1 MIKNRLLLSSL
12 FVVICVILG
21 LSAGILT
28 SKYYRSEGTT
38 PAIDGFLWPAP
49 KIIPPFSAV
58 NQDGARFTHED
69 LEGKWSLLFY
79 GYTHCPDICPV
90 TMAVLQKFYEKLES
104 EANANNVQV
113 IFISVDPGRDTP
125 EKMAEYTR
133 YFHKDFIGLTGSKS
147 QVDQMTRM
155 IGIAYVLG
163 EKDASGNY
171 LVDHSAS
178 IFLVSPER
186 EWIGIFTA
194 PHQPTD
200 LLQRF
205 QAIRSAVTKLK
216 Q

>member
-21 LSAGILT
+21 LSVGILT
-28 SKYYRSEGTT
+28 SKYYRSEETA
-38 PAIDGFLWPAP
+38 PAIDGFLWP
-49 KIIPPFSAV
+49 
-58 NQDGARFTHED
+58 FTHED
-69 LEGKWSLLFY
+69 MEGKWSLLFY

-200 LLQRF
+200 LLKRF